1 MSDTSLVI
9 RIEKEVNGKDII
21 EISPNAKCIASYNEV
36 EKKIVVWNTK
46 EGKLKPDDT
55 VNQFDT
61 KKSISQMCVSDE
73 KVVAFNYAERTA
85 DKDNVHQDL
94 KIIDLNNPDQEI
106 ELRFKRIILSYSCNF
121 NSKGEFIFY
130 TTCEHHVV
138 IWVYSTQSKGNK
150 WMCLKIYKLPK
161 GTEFISIS
169 RNDKILLRME
179 NYINEFNIETG
190 NTKIISNNIL
200 GAETKDIRI
209 SSNDKFTFLK
219 INDEIIVYSDK
230 LEIPIA
236 LLDSN
241 DGLRLY
247 KFMKQHTDLRSLLL
261 SLFDYKSNNKT
272 WISCLNQITKDS
284 LLRNNQPWNSF
295 LDQLTKDHS
304 LVKNNLPI
312 IFLQNHLY
320 VFVNGSVFKIKFEL
334 DIIPLSEE
342 LNINDDAEN
351 WMAYFGSEN
360 VDEKKTNNPYEY
372 EDPFIPNMIIDTS
385 KLESPQKESNLQN
398 INVKIYTEVE
408 IIGLRVYR
416 KVNKPELKFIDESFH
431 KTKYEKG
438 IEIYEVGVFENND
451 IAILTNI
458 GIFIFHLSENDKI
471 LLKYFHYI
479 HRPEQN
485 IKSIGKLLRL
495 TKNSMFSFD
504 YKELIKEWVSY
515 VNNDKNQFLKNGPGL
530 LIFAIK
536 MHDLKL
542 ISDIYKKC
550 LNYFKQDL
558 ENNKMFLSIITTS
571 MPLLEKYYPE
581 YLTRYSLDT
590 NMIIDSLDYKIEH
603 IEYSSLHPFT
613 KNIKVVNL
621 TRSIWWSIYAKRWEE
636 DQDMAINIIVLFQ
649 LIIGIL
655 MFPIYASICL
665 ILDYFHIINDIY
677 YDGVTIYYYF
687 FCILLEFIKSEIHK
701 ESKPTITFIIPY
713 IKFVSYPQAYSWW
726 KELIKPQ
733 PSPFVETISRDIY
746 KKLNGEALIDFK
758 WNSYG
763 KYYYAIIWM
772 GFIALLGC
780 FTVAATFSNNIIS
793 NNIREQLLIA
803 SIILGLIHLTF
814 EIRQLIYN
822 TFKWIHD
829 IWNFFGMLNNITIKV
844 LQGYGVSINSY
855 LFFIDIAAYL
865 LTICASIYWYQT
877 NDRNVQLLSITCLFL
892 DIKFLLFFRV
902 FESFG
907 VYFAII
913 ISVAKRIISF
923 LVVLG
928 IILIS
933 FAHAFYIL
941 LSLEDPWNITTTF
954 TTYDQKGSTD
964 PNPFIIQTPDENTNM
979 FSYYGTALFAI
990 YLFLTGDSSAFT
1002 PWPYKNNSMLVVLMV
1017 LFSFVVVVYLM
1028 NLFIGLLNIE
1038 IEKDNNRVS
1047 YLIQKAKILAEIE
1060 LIYLLP
1066 HQRRWKSWF
1075 PEVIHYNADVD
1086 EVRRRVNELIK
1097 NNEWGS
1103 DEFPEMNKKLLK
1115 TLDIRK

>member
-1 MSDTSLVI
+1 MEPISYSEII
-9 RIEKEVNGKDII
+9 RIEKEVNGKDLI
-21 EISPNAKCIASYNEV
+21 EISPNAECIASYNEV
-36 EKKIVVWNTK
+36 KKKIVVWNTK

-73 KVVAFNYAERTA
+73 KVVAFSYAERTA
-85 DKDNVHQDL
+85 DKYDVHEDL

-106 ELRFKRIILSYSCNF
+106 KLRIKREIISYSCNF
-121 NSKGEFIFY
+121 NSKGAFIFY
-130 TTCEHHVV
+130 TTCVNIYRVNVDV
-138 IWVYSTQSKGNK
+138 IWVYSTQTKGNK

-200 GAETKDIRI
+200 GAETKNIRI

-241 DGLRLY
+241 DGLRFY

-295 LDQLTKDHS
+295 LNQLTKDHS

-372 EDPFIPNMIIDTS
+372 EDPFIPNVIIDTS
-385 KLESPQKESNLQN
+385 KLESPKKESNLRN
-398 INVKIYTEVE
+398 INVKIYKKVE

-416 KVNKPELKFIDESFH
+416 KVNEPELDLIDESFH
-431 KTKYEKG
+431 KTKYEKV
-438 IEIYEVGVFENND
+438 IKIYEVEIFENND

-471 LLKYFHYI
+471 SLKYFHYNY
-479 HRPEQN
+479 RPEQN

-504 YKELIKEWVSY
+504 NKELIKEWVSY

-603 IEYSSLHPFT
+603 KEYSSLHPFT

-621 TRSIWWSIYAKRWEE
+621 TRSIWWSVHV
-636 DQDMAINIIVLFQ
+636 NNLF
-649 LIIGIL
+649 
-655 MFPIYASICL
+655 
-665 ILDYFHIINDIY
+665 DVD
-677 YDGVTIYYYF
+677 D
-687 FCILLEFIKSEIHK
+687 
-701 ESKPTITFIIPY
+701 
-713 IKFVSYPQAYSWW
+713 
-726 KELIKPQ
+726 
-733 PSPFVETISRDIY
+733 
-746 KKLNGEALIDFK
+746 DF
-758 WNSYG
+758 
-763 KYYYAIIWM
+763 
-772 GFIALLGC
+772 
-780 FTVAATFSNNIIS
+780 
-793 NNIREQLLIA
+793 
-803 SIILGLIHLTF
+803 
-814 EIRQLIYN
+814 
-822 TFKWIHD
+822 
-829 IWNFFGMLNNITIKV
+829 
-844 LQGYGVSINSY
+844 
-855 LFFIDIAAYL
+855 
-865 LTICASIYWYQT
+865 
-877 NDRNVQLLSITCLFL
+877 
-892 DIKFLLFFRV
+892 
-902 FESFG
+902 
-907 VYFAII
+907 
-913 ISVAKRIISF
+913 
-923 LVVLG
+923 
-928 IILIS
+928 
-933 FAHAFYIL
+933 
-941 LSLEDPWNITTTF
+941 DPWNITTTF

-964 PNPFIIQTPDENTNM
+964 PNPFIIQAPDENTNM

-990 YLFLTGDSSAFT
+990 YLFLT
-1002 PWPYKNNSMLVVLMV
+1002 
-1017 LFSFVVVVYLM
+1017 
-1028 NLFIGLLNIE
+1028 
-1038 IEKDNNRVS
+1038 
-1047 YLIQKAKILAEIE
+1047 AEIE
-1060 LIYLLP
+1060 LIYLIP

-1103 DEFPEMNKKLLK
+1103 DEFPEMNEKLLK
-1115 TLDIRK
+1115 ILNIHK